1 MTKPSSCLNLDGH
14 VAGGTAFILRPP
26 CPPVDIKLETMPR
39 KRLQDEKPEE
49 SRRTGRKAKHEGSA
63 STQAAAEEEAKPADW
78 RSLLYFFH
86 GTVQTNL
93 SSGETHWQG
102 TWVASSDG
110 LPSPAE
116 FDESPNKFNL
126 VSTSFLARDEVA
138 LEDACPFG
146 RSGDFKGRFSLDDD
160 GSGTHREVSDIEH
173 RVVFKACPGGC
184 SLVGARGL
192 APFGQ
197 FVSLGRLTCPSRNV
211 PAQLTL
217 ARQYIGMDDPRV
229 QLSAWAALLRAE
241 ARLTKGRR
249 DAWETPWS
257 QMSQIG
263 ADLTVREAQ
272 RKCCQTL
279 VRTRLPRAAHGCR
292 MHGATSRC
300 MHALGRFP
308 DHPRM
313 SSFDSRFIGFVTGG
327 CRRRL
332 WV

>member
-1 MTKPSSCLNLDGH
+1 MKRFRYNASAPSRARARRLH
-14 VAGGTAFILRPP
+14 
-26 CPPVDIKLETMPR
+26 PPVDLSMPR
-39 KRLQDEKPEE
+39 KRLQEEKPEE

-257 QMSQIG
+257 QMSLIG

-279 VRTRLPRAAHGCR
+279 VRPRLPRAAHGLPHAR
-292 MHGATSRC
+292 GRLP
-300 MHALGRFP
+300 MHAC
-308 DHPRM
+308 
-313 SSFDSRFIGFVTGG
+313 IGPPP
-327 CRRRL
+327 
-332 WV
+332 